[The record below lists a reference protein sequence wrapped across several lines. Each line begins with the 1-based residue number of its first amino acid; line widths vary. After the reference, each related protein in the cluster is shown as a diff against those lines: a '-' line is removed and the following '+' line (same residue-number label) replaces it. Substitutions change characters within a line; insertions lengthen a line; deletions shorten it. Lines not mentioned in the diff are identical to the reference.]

1 MNLLLCA
8 MKWRKFHFEK
18 RVSVA
23 NRWSGESQTFAVPRS
38 GVEKVKIRS
47 RTDRAVCCRRT
58 FALCHEVAWK
68 RQKFGRGPVEQC
80 VDDFCSLPRGGVRKK
95 NSVDDRQSSVS
106 GTFALC
112 HVVAEKKKRKNWSR
126 TDIVGR
132 RMPRGALR
140 KKD

>member
-1 MNLLLCA
+1 M
-8 MKWRKFHFEK
+8 
-18 RVSVA
+18 
-23 NRWSGESQTFAVPRS
+23 
-38 GVEKVKIRS
+38 EKVKIRS

-58 FALCHEVAWK
+58 FALCLEVAWK

-80 VDDFCSLPRGGVRKK
+80 VDDLCSLPRGGVRKK
-95 NSVDDRQSSVS
+95 NSVHYRQSGAS

-112 HVVAEKKKRKNWSR
+112 HVVAGKKRKNWSR
-126 TDIVGR
+126 TDRVGR